1 MQPKQTERCATS
13 KNEKRGNSRAASRG
27 PDTGRCFTGIMYTSL
42 EGREQY
48 DCEITEDIHA
58 RPGTERTVRDDE
70 AAKTMNEAG
79 RKLRNKKKKN

>member
-1 MQPKQTERCATS
+1 ML
-13 KNEKRGNSRAASRG
+13 AALNV
-27 PDTGRCFTGIMYTSL
+27 F
-42 EGREQY
+42 GREVRLFTDVNGGFA